1 MVELS
6 GLTISDL
13 SKAPPAPLK
22 QPPPPEAESSGPSPE
37 QYIDAFVSGIK
48 APTIYT
54 KPRLKNV
61 SGELCPEHVAFFGDR
76 GEGGPL

>member
-1 MVELS
+1 MAEPSVA
-6 GLTISDL
+6 TTSDL
-13 SKAPPAPLK
+13 SKQPPAPLK
-22 QPPPPEAESSGPSPE
+22 QPPPEAESSGPSPE